1 MSKLEKLKEQL
12 ADIKEQINAAE
23 DIDNLPALECL
34 YPVANRIKSEIRAA
48 EQHKSIK
55 PYKPAVR
62 LPYVNYATGRLV
74 WD

>member
-1 MSKLEKLKEQL
+1 MSSIKKLKEQF
-12 ADIKEQINAAE
+12 ADIMTQIRAAE
-23 DIDNLPALECL
+23 DIDNLPALEFL
-34 YPVANRIKSEIRAA
+34 YPAANDVKCQITAI
-48 EQHKSIK
+48 EQGKSIK

>member
-1 MSKLEKLKEQL
+1 MNDIKKLKARL
-12 ADIKEQINAAE
+12 AKITALINAAE
-23 DIDNLPALECL
+23 DIDNEPALESL
-34 YPVANRIKSEIRAA
+34 YPAANRIKAEIRAI
-48 EQHKSIK
+48 EGKNIK